1 MAWVNLKHGRQPVVG
16 NACEENIVRI
26 VVLLVLCLAAIAAAP
41 LAQAADERGWWEF
54 WKPAQQQANVAD
66 QLFTAEET
74 RLIRSYFH
82 QQPDAA
88 ETDFSGK
95 GRDKP
100 KKQKRLPPGL
110 QKKIERG
117 GELPPGWQKKLARGE
132 VLDADLYA
140 ASRPLPP
147 DLLERLG
154 GGPAGTETIRVE
166 DEVVR
171 VLEATGVI
179 VDVLGL

>member
-1 MAWVNLKHGRQPVVG
+1 MR
-16 NACEENIVRI
+16 IVR
-26 VVLLVLCLAAIAAAP
+26 LLVFCLAMISVTP
-41 LAQAADERGWWEF
+41 LALAADGRGWWEF
-54 WKPAQQQANVAD
+54 WKSAEQQTDVVD
-66 QLFTAEET
+66 RLFTAEEA

-82 QQPDAA
+82 QQPDYA
-88 ETDFSGK
+88 ETDYSGK

-100 KKQKRLPPGL
+100 KKKKRLPPGL
-110 QKKIERG
+110 QKKVERG

-132 VLDADLYA
+132 VLDADLYV
-140 ASRPLPP
+140 ASRPLPQ

-154 GGPAGTETIRVE
+154 GGPAGTEIRRIE